1 MWGEPARSHLRSQ
14 TYLNES
20 GRVAW
25 QFPWAH
31 PLADEFMEINRVWT
45 SDEYVPIHVPVLSIQ
60 AQFEGFFE
68 DNLATRGAHPAVLDT
83 ARTWARD
90 LDAVLKR
97 RGREMLG
104 AAVPSA
110 VMMEFEATH
119 HWLHLQ
125 HPARVVRTMTDFFD
139 ANGLR

>member
-1 MWGEPARSHLRSQ
+1 
-14 TYLNES
+14 
-20 GRVAW
+20 
-25 QFPWAH
+25 
-31 PLADEFMEINRVWT
+31 MEINRVWT